1 MATDSQ
7 KFTSQPLAGSNTS
20 FEPPDDVSED
30 PQEMIRE
37 YETCG
42 FSIGVAV
49 DKNKRYRRTMEDAHC
64 YFYNFDQKQGSGFF
78 AIYDGH
84 AGKSAADYCQKYLH
98 EVSFVYLFK
107 RHLLD

>member
-1 MATDSQ
+1 LASDSQ
-7 KFTSQPLAGSNTS
+7 KFNSQPLSGSNNS
-20 FEPPDDVSED
+20 VEPSD

-64 YFYNFDQKQGSGFF
+64 YFYNFNEKQGSGFF

-98 EVSFVYLFK
+98 EVGIEI
-107 RHLLD
+107 